1 MSKRRTS
8 QVAFIYAVVTAVVA
22 TCIVLYG
29 LTADWSR
36 FQTVLLLLGSL
47 VVVWA
52 IVFSFMEVGRLAA
65 RSKKITG
72 PDELVDPD
80 APRTVI
86 VEPPTGEATPHH
98 EAHVGSPGLDQG
110 QLTSNLP
117 DHTPLL
123 EKLSYRGRRGE
134 HGR

>member
-1 MSKRRTS
+1 MSKRKTS

-36 FQTVLLLLGSL
+36 FQTALLLVGSL
-47 VVVWA
+47 AVVWA
-52 IVFSFMEVGRLAA
+52 IAFSFMEVGRLAS
-65 RSKKITG
+65 RSEKITG

-80 APRTVI
+80 APRIVI

-98 EAHVGSPGLDQG
+98 EFHTGSPGLDQG

-123 EKLSYRGRRGE
+123 GKLSYRGRRRERGT
-134 HGR
+134 